1 MRFHVRQTAVYAG
14 MAAAPNLSAQPAAEL
29 LAVRCPLDIR
39 LPVQAG
45 LSIHAAALRA
55 FRTKKTQSS
64 ILGKLCLFQCNML
77 LDLSSIKYPFKKY
90 FSVSIRH
97 LPLRDSPRECPVT
110 VFCKLKGRKPSGFLP
125 ASFSFHISYLSL
137 RLGIDDLSLIVRA
150 AGLADSVRHHQRA
163 ALAALYQGRS
173 AHFPVRSSLV
183 SSGFGRFILRA
194 DRHYLH
200 LLVLTKYIH
209 DCRHSGVW
217 NEGIAAALPFV

>member
-1 MRFHVRQTAVYAG
+1 MVW
-14 MAAAPNLSAQPAAEL
+14 
-29 LAVRCPLDIR
+29 
-39 LPVQAG
+39 
-45 LSIHAAALRA
+45 
-55 FRTKKTQSS
+55 
-64 ILGKLCLFQCNML
+64 
-77 LDLSSIKYPFKKY
+77 LSSVHRNAARKLPYKFPYP
-90 FSVSIRH
+90 SGRAMI
-97 LPLRDSPRECPVT
+97 LIPLLRN
-110 VFCKLKGRKPSGFLP
+110 KLKGRKPSGFLP